1 MKELKL
7 LCSYEE
13 WKDKGCNGS
22 MSEDTANMLLL
33 AFKMD
38 KTPDEEK
45 KYRALCEK
53 SEIDTLNT
61 KYTKLTYEIM
71 DIYNN
76 LKYIHDDESRK
87 EVYENIGRKQC
98 EIEMLKEKK

>member
-7 LCSYEE
+7 LCS
-13 WKDKGCNGS
+13 
-22 MSEDTANMLLL
+22 
-33 AFKMD
+33 
-38 KTPDEEK
+38 
-45 KYRALCEK
+45 
-53 SEIDTLNT
+53 
-61 KYTKLTYEIM
+61 YEIM